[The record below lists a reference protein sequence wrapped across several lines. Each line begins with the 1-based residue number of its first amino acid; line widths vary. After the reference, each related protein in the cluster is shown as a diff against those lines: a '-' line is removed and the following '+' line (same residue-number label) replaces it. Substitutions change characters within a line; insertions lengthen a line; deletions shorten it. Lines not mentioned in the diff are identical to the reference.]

1 MVDTKIFESILNFGT
16 EGVDLEFRE
25 DFEYDSIFL
34 RERLL
39 KSILALSN
47 TKGGGRVLIGIKD
60 ETLER
65 TGLNADNSKSLKN
78 KLDELKSQVQK
89 FSSGA
94 IDIKFSIYNW
104 NNKEFLFMEVEQYLE
119 YPNVCKVDGQFVYED
134 SEGIKKKM
142 LEKGAIYVRS
152 ISDKPSSIKLSDPL
166 DVASFFENAL
176 SKNLEYKNSKKW
188 YHLYQRNDG
197 NDNKKKTKVKTKADY
212 KNKIKNF

>member
-16 EGVDLEFRE
+16 ESVDLEFRE
-25 DFEYDSIFL
+25 DFEYDNTFL

-65 TGLNADNSKSLKN
+65 TGLNTDNDKSLKN
-78 KLDELKSQVQK
+78 KLDELKSQIQK

-94 IDIKFSIYNW
+94 IDIKFSVYNW
-104 NNKEFLFMEVEQYLE
+104 NDKEFLFMEVEQYLE
-119 YPNVCKVDGQFVYED
+119 YPNVCKIDGQFVKED

-142 LEKGAIYVRS
+142 LETGAIYVRS

-166 DVASFFENAL
+166 DVVSFFENAL

-188 YHLYQRNDG
+188 YHIYQSNDG
-197 NDNKKKTKVKTKADY
+197 KSRKKNTKVKTKADY
-212 KNKIKNF
+212 KIKIKNF